1 MRTGNSEPEEN
12 VEPAAK
18 RRKVKKNNRLLYI
31 DCKLTFVTQHTHTNL
46 KFCFVLKN
54 LYKLLF

>member
-18 RRKVKKNNRLLYI
+18 RRKVNKQQTIK
-31 DCKLTFVTQHTHTNL
+31 CKLQINLCKFHNTNKNL
-46 KFCFVLKN
+46 KGCFVLKN
-54 LYKLLF
+54 LFKLLF